1 MATIILYI
9 TYLLVPVFS
18 FLFMFKLLDNNNK
31 RTRYSV
37 YYASLMSAFCLIVFL
52 TGPQVL

>member
-1 MATIILYI
+1 MATIILYMA
-9 TYLLVPVFS
+9 YLLVPVLS

-52 TGPQVL
+52 TGPQIS